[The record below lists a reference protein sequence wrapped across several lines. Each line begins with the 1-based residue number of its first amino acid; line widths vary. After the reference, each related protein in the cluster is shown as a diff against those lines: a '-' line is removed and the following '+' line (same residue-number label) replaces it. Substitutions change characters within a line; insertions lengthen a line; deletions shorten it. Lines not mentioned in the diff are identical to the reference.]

1 MVHSGVIWKRRA
13 KTSSVPRLFITYI
26 TIVYIY
32 VMNSLGLE
40 DENSLKALK
49 LNGDAF
55 WDPYARRFGG
65 EGGGAGAP
73 PCYR

>member
-55 WDPYARRFGG
+55 
-65 EGGGAGAP
+65 
-73 PCYR
+73 